1 MAFNPRTSDS
11 NGRLWGARAEDWANI
26 QEPVQKP
33 IYQSVFDATQLDQGV
48 RYLDVGCG
56 SGLAVQIADARGA
69 IASGLDAA
77 QELLEIAQSRTPNA
91 SFQVGDLE
99 ALPFED
105 GAYDLVTGFNS
116 FQYAGNPALALAEAK
131 RVVSDNGSVVIAT
144 WGEPEGMEAASVVAA
159 LKPLMP
165 PPPPGTPGPF
175 ALSDENALRDFA
187 KQASLHPV
195 EVFDV
200 DSPFEY
206 TNLETAVLGLSSAGV
221 AAKVMEAV
229 GVDLVEN
236 AYRDAIAGFVQ
247 TDGSVKIAATFRCLV
262 ATPNK

>member
-11 NGRLWGARAEDWANI
+11 NGRLWGARAADWANI
-26 QEPVQKP
+26 QEQVHKP
-33 IYQSVFDATQLDQGV
+33 IYQSVFDATHLDHGV

-56 SGLAVQIADARGA
+56 SGLAVQMADARGA

-77 QELLEIAQSRTPNA
+77 QELLKIAQSRTPKA

-99 ALPFED
+99 ALPFDD
-105 GAYDLVTGFNS
+105 GAFDLVTGFNS
-116 FQYAGNPALALAEAK
+116 FQYAGNPALALTEAR

-144 WGEPEGMEAASVVAA
+144 WGDPEGMEAAGLVAA

-175 ALSDENALRDFA
+175 ALSDENALREFA
-187 KQASLHPV
+187 NLASLNPV
-195 EVFDV
+195 NVFDV

-206 TNLETAVLGLSSAGV
+206 ANIETAVRGLSSAGV

-229 GVDLVEN
+229 GVDLVEK
-236 AYRDAIAGFVQ
+236 AYQDAIAGFVQ
-247 TDGSVKIAATFRCLV
+247 PDGSVKVAATFRCLV
-262 ATPNK
+262 ATPTG